1 LLLLPFLQLR
11 LLLVNFATDA
21 AVVFQCSDGC
31 VIADVAAAIV
41 AATRVA
47 VGHTGFTI
55 AAV

>member
-1 LLLLPFLQLR
+1 